1 MGNELVSSCES
12 NMRKYGK
19 WEKGEK
25 CCDRKFKHKIKELR
39 WKSCPLTNDIIANIS
54 VHYLSTGLTYSD
66 ISHDFIE
73 AQIECENEEC
83 QNKKEKFFC
92 YTIEYGSMGAVMNLG
107 SYKKLYKNIETYI
120 PKRKLYL
127 NLEGQF
133 DSSKLAFKASD
144 YNFLTYNCKIY
155 ASTFLTMYKKM
166 DENSGL
172 TNIDNL
178 AGEACLIY

>member
-1 MGNELVSSCES
+1 MGNELVSFCEI
-12 NMRKYGK
+12 NMRKYGEFK
-19 WEKGEK
+19 KGEK

-66 ISHDFIE
+66 LSHDFIE

-92 YTIEYGSMGAVMNLG
+92 YTIEYGSMGAQMTLG

-133 DSSKLAFKASD
+133 DSLKLDFKASD

-155 ASTFLTMYKKM
+155 ASTFLKMYKEM

-172 TNIDNL
+172 TNIDKL